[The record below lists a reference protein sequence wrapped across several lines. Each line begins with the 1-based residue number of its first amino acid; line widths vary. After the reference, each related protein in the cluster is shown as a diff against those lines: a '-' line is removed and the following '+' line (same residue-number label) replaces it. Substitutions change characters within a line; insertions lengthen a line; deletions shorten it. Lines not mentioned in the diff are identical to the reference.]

1 MKKYT
6 WLMALVVALAL
17 VFVACDDGSGKTKPP
32 NTDLP
37 TVEIA
42 GADITLYAVGE
53 TAQLPVIDGNKVKYG
68 GTVPGVTSSGFGY
81 DFPDSVLGKGYGT
94 ITVEMKIIS
103 IDTPSFI
110 SFNAKDDK
118 NIQNDVLIVGHTQQ
132 YHNELKIGTVTDK
145 EVSAACG
152 KDVCLIY
159 TVSTSTVGATGSASY
174 PMNKLTK
181 GRIVF
186 QYNPWADDIKLD
198 TDYASWTPAAGTPKF
213 EIEVTKITFPGGKPE
228 EPEPPAPPP
237 PAGTTLLDLTTW
249 LAAGD
254 VTDLPSGLVKAG
266 NPTLAI
272 TDGKLVVSNRV
283 NGTPPQAED
292 WVSVDISKSLF
303 VADTNYTITATGS
316 LDIAGKIK
324 LAQAGSPYGTLVD
337 QTLAAAGAFTL
348 TKDFTLAD
356 LTGVVGGSGADKDDP
371 ATYNIRLQTEG
382 AAAAVITIDNI
393 VVKTK

>member
-1 MKKYT
+1 
-6 WLMALVVALAL
+6 
-17 VFVACDDGSGKTKPP
+17 
-32 NTDLP
+32 
-37 TVEIA
+37 
-42 GADITLYAVGE
+42 
-53 TAQLPVIDGNKVKYG
+53 
-68 GTVPGVTSSGFGY
+68 
-81 DFPDSVLGKGYGT
+81 
-94 ITVEMKIIS
+94 
-103 IDTPSFI
+103 
-110 SFNAKDDK
+110 
-118 NIQNDVLIVGHTQQ
+118 
-132 YHNELKIGTVTDK
+132 
-145 EVSAACG
+145 
-152 KDVCLIY
+152 
-159 TVSTSTVGATGSASY
+159 
-174 PMNKLTK
+174 MNKLTK

-198 TDYASWTPAAGTPKF
+198 TDYASWTPATGTPKF

-237 PAGTTLLDLTTW
+237 PAGTTLLDLSTW

-272 TDGKLVVSNRV
+272 TDGKLVISNRL
-283 NGTPPQAED
+283 NSGNAED

-324 LAQAGSPYGTLVD
+324 LAQAGSPYGTLVE
-337 QTLAAAGAFTL
+337 QTLTTAGAAFSL

-356 LTGVVGGSGADKDDP
+356 LTGTVSNSDDTP